1 MRLEIISFGVP
12 AWRETNQWRR
22 KFMRA
27 IDRFHEKEDTFP
39 LLRSVW
45 REAME
50 LWFAQETQED
60 VEVAPFLFPAEV
72 RQVIVQQNAI
82 GWRQL
87 FNGRF
92 AKAWATVQNDYLAR
106 RQGLTSDEEIA
117 HQRKDKKGKQWQKKF
132 IIAIWKQW
140 MVLWKSR
147 NELVHGKNVATQ
159 REANRRQPAGS

>member
-1 MRLEIISFGVP
+1 
-12 AWRETNQWRR
+12 
-22 KFMRA
+22 
-27 IDRFHEKEDTFP
+27 
-39 LLRSVW
+39 VW
-45 REAME
+45 KEAME
-50 LWFAQETQED
+50 LWFGQETQDD

-72 RQVIVQQNAI
+72 WQVIVQQNAI

-92 AKAWATVQNDYLAR
+92 AKTWATVQNDYLTR

-132 IIAIWKQW
+132 ITAIWKQW

-147 NELVHGKNVATQ
+147 NEIVHGKNVATQ
-159 REANRRQPAGS
+159 RETNRRQLEATWYLRSARTLGPRVPIPIV